1 MQAGLSVAARI
12 TQRRQS
18 ISPTEVPDAADMSSY
33 DDEPEGSDELAELS
47 RRNSASGMSAKLR
60 SKFDGIC
67 TNKVADSS
75 MPMPPLPLSLPLAQP
90 PQWPP
95 KQKGA
100 RSRSRGGRCTAREQ
114 ADSGSELLW
123 RRAHEAGGIR
133 LAPQCW
139 KVLGLVL
146 IPAAA
151 ALTAGAGVVLRGALA
166 ASAAH
171 GLPPGPEFWGGL
183 VVPRG
188 RDKRGQHLAAW
199 GDNQRGA
206 ARMDLAQ
213 QVLRANP
220 VSLAL
225 SLTLA
230 LTLTLIVNL
239 TLKPKTKP
247 GPSLPLTLTLTQ
259 VLRASSEVF
268 AGALRDS
275 TGRADEAVAKRE
287 RTSAYL
293 EQCEASLRARDD
305 ELAQSQRELRELRA
319 VLRESHAKLTRVRP
333 GASVLHPRTG
343 YAYRPASC
351 ALYAP
356 EAQGSLPPGRRSTAR
371 TRPRTLGVPHPG
383 TAWCTTGRRT
393 SCCGSR
399 RS

>member
-1 MQAGLSVAARI
+1 VPGLCGAGRWPPALLTACRRGQSFGAASSCRG
-12 TQRRQS
+12 
-18 ISPTEVPDAADMSSY
+18 DAIKGAST
-33 DDEPEGSDELAELS
+33 S
-47 RRNSASGMSAKLR
+47 RRGVITSGA
-60 SKFDGIC
+60 
-67 TNKVADSS
+67 
-75 MPMPPLPLSLPLAQP
+75 PPAWTSP
-90 PQWPP
+90 
-95 KQKGA
+95 
-100 RSRSRGGRCTAREQ
+100 SRC
-114 ADSGSELLW
+114 
-123 RRAHEAGGIR
+123 
-133 LAPQCW
+133 C
-139 KVLGLVL
+139 
-146 IPAAA
+146 
-151 ALTAGAGVVLRGALA
+151 ALTL
-166 ASAAH
+166 
-171 GLPPGPEFWGGL
+171 
-183 VVPRG
+183 
-188 RDKRGQHLAAW
+188 
-199 GDNQRGA
+199 
-206 ARMDLAQ
+206 
-213 QVLRANP
+213 
-220 VSLAL
+220 SLAL
-225 SLTLA
+225 SLTLT

-247 GPSLPLTLTLTQ
+247 GPSLPLPLTLTQ